1 MHRRDFLATLA
12 ATAAAAT
19 GPALM
24 PGRVVAAECVA
35 PGWPLWDLFKRF
47 FLAEDGRVI
56 DASVPEL
63 HSTSEGQSYGMFFAL
78 VANDRA
84 AFDHMWRWSI
94 DNLMGGDAE
103 SRLPAWRW
111 GKRPDGTWG
120 ELDGNAAADADL
132 WFAYSLLEA
141 ARLWSTPAY
150 AEQARAL
157 LARVVAE
164 EVVTL
169 PGAGRMLLP
178 GPIGF
183 ARDNQVWRL
192 NPSYQ
197 PVPLLRLLAR
207 QDAKGPWAEIATG
220 TARMIADTAPRGVVA
235 DWVAYQG
242 TGPEQGH
249 YAVDPDKGDVG
260 SYDAIRVYLWAGITP
275 AADPLARPILE
286 STSGM
291 ARITQ
296 NLNAPPEYVSTISGG
311 ARGTQNFGFAAAL
324 LPYLNALG
332 QDSLAATLRER
343 VLARIAQDTAAPAG
357 GPQPPY
363 YDYMLSLFALG
374 HTEQQYRFLPS
385 GALQTSWE
393 KTCRRAYRR

>member
-12 ATAAAAT
+12 AAAAVAT

-24 PGRVVAAECVA
+24 PAQAVAAECVA
-35 PGWPLWDLFKRF
+35 AGWPLWDQFKRF
-47 FLAEDGRVI
+47 FLAEDGRVV
-56 DASVPEL
+56 DASVPEM
-63 HSTSEGQSYGMFFAL
+63 HSTSESQSYGMFFAL
-78 VANDRA
+78 VANDRP
-84 AFDHMWRWSI
+84 AFDKMWLWSI
-94 DNLMGGDAE
+94 DNLMGGDVG

-132 WFAYSLLEA
+132 WYAYTLLEA
-141 ARLWSTPAY
+141 ARLWDAPAY
-150 AEQARAL
+150 AQQARTL
-157 LARVVAE
+157 LSRVVAE

-183 ARDNQVWRL
+183 ALDNQIWRL

-197 PVPLLRLLAR
+197 PVPVLRLLAR
-207 QDAKGPWAEIATG
+207 QDAQGPWTEIANG
-220 TARMIADTAPRGVVA
+220 TARMISDTAPRGVVA

-242 TGPEQGH
+242 TGPAQGH

-260 SYDAIRVYLWAGITP
+260 SYDAIRVYLWAGLTP
-275 AADPLARPILE
+275 TADPLAKPILE
-286 STSGM
+286 ATSGM

-296 NLNAPPEYVSTISGG
+296 TLNAPPEYVSTISGG
-311 ARGTQNFGFAAAL
+311 SRGTQNFGFAAAL
-324 LPYLNALG
+324 LPYLRALG
-332 QDSLAATLRER
+332 YDTLAGTLRER
-343 VLARIAQDTAAPAG
+343 VLARIAQDAAAPVGA
-357 GPQPPY
+357 PQPPY

-374 HTEQQYRFLPS
+374 HTEQQYSFLPS

>member
-1 MHRRDFLATLA
+1 MQRRDFLAALA
-12 ATAAAAT
+12 ATAAASSMLAPT
-19 GPALM
+19 SAL
-24 PGRVVAAECVA
+24 ADCVTA
-35 PGWPLWDLFKRF
+35 GWPLWDQFKRF

-56 DASVPEL
+56 DTSVPEL

-78 VANDRA
+78 VANDQP
-84 AFDHMWRWSI
+84 AFDRMWDWSV
-94 DNLMGGDAE
+94 DNLMGGDAA

-132 WFAYSLLEA
+132 WFAYDLFEA
-141 ARLWSTPAY
+141 TRLWGDPKY
-150 AEQARAL
+150 AQQARAL
-157 LARVVAE
+157 LARVAAE

-183 ARDNQVWRL
+183 ARDNQIWRL

-197 PVPLLRLLAR
+197 PVPVLRLLAR
-207 QDAKGPWAEIATG
+207 QDPKGPWAEIASNTV
-220 TARMIADTAPRGVVA
+220 RMITDTAPRGVVA

-242 TGPEQGH
+242 TGPAAGH

-260 SYDAIRVYLWAGITP
+260 SYDAIRTYLWAGVTP
-275 AADPLARPILE
+275 SADPLAKPILAG
-286 STSGM
+286 TSGM

-296 NLNAPPEYVSTISGG
+296 TLNAPPEYVSTLSGG

-324 LPYLNALG
+324 LPYLRALD
-332 QDSLAATLRER
+332 QDALAETLRQR
-343 VLARIAQDTAAPAG
+343 VLTRIAQDAAAPAG
-357 GPQPPY
+357 SVSPPY
-363 YDYMLSLFALG
+363 YDYVLALYALG